1 MAFHYYLSL
10 RSIMQCLYDINQ
22 GVWEANMSKDCS
34 KKLLFDFIISLG
46 EVYEAFVD
54 WCVSVFGAGSYQ
66 SVNKHGIRCT
76 SICTKPVLRLN

>member
-1 MAFHYYLSL
+1 
-10 RSIMQCLYDINQ
+10 
-22 GVWEANMSKDCS
+22 MSKNCPQ
-34 KKLLFDFIISLG
+34 KLPIDLIISLG
-46 EVYEAFVD
+46 EVYDAFVD